1 MPDKPLPSS
10 VDAEC
15 SVLGCIMTD
24 ESVYDKASAWI
35 RTSDVFYDKDNQRV
49 WEAITT
55 LHKSKEPIDMVT
67 VHNKLKDMQRPGQE
81 KVDSYY
87 LSGLLEDTVS
97 AATAEHHAKI
107 IWERYIQ
114 RQTAQSAYRLFNLS
128 FRDLEEVNKTLES
141 HAKLITELK
150 ELHPSRKK
158 DIQTH
163 IDDTLENMKS
173 GNNIIQFGMPILDW
187 PAGGMTRKEIT
198 VLGGRPGH
206 GKTTLMINIVD
217 SLLSQGNKVMLF
229 NREMSNTEMLK
240 KIIVM
245 KSEKLS
251 YFKVRKNDCNNGE
264 MKVIEDV
271 VDDISK
277 NYKNLTMYDDIR
289 TLDQSM
295 REIYRYKPDVVIDDY
310 IQLISVEG
318 KKDRR
323 FEIED
328 IMQEYKWMCK
338 QIDCSALLL
347 SQLNREIERRID
359 PKPRMSDYAESGV
372 IEQTAETAL
381 FVFYGYNF
389 DSDRYDQYTSELISS
404 KTRYGQTGSYTMGF
418 NGDRCKFYNSAELA
432 RQDVTTVLENTNK
445 P

>member
-15 SVLGCIMTD
+15 SVLGCIMSD

-35 RTSDVFYDKDNQRV
+35 RKSEVFYDKDNQRV
-49 WEAITT
+49 WEAISV
-55 LHKSKEPIDMVT
+55 LHKAKEPIDMVT

-87 LSGLLEDTVS
+87 LSGLVEDTVS

-163 IDDTLENMKS
+163 ITDTLENMKS
-173 GNNIIQFGMPILDW
+173 GNNLIQFGMPILDW

-245 KSEKLS
+245 KSKSLS
-251 YFKVRKNDCNNGE
+251 YFKVRKNECNNGE
-264 MKVIEDV
+264 MKTIEKV
-271 VDDISK
+271 VSQIS
-277 NYKNLTMYDDIR
+277 NDYKNLTMYDDIR

-389 DSDRYDQYTSELISS
+389 DSERYDQYTSELISS
-404 KTRYGQTGSYTMGF
+404 KTRYGQTGSYSMGF
-418 NGDRCKFYNSAELA
+418 NGDRCKFYNSSDLA
-432 RQDVTTVLENTNK
+432 RQDVTTVLENSNK

>member
-49 WEAITT
+49 WEAISV
-55 LHKSKEPIDMVT
+55 LHKAKEPIDMVT
-67 VHNKLKDMQRPGQE
+67 VHNKLKDMQMPGQE

-87 LSGLLEDTVS
+87 LSGLVEDTIS
-97 AATAEHHAKI
+97 AATAQHHAKI

-163 IDDTLENMKS
+163 INDTLENMKS

-245 KSEKLS
+245 KSKSLS
-251 YFKVRKNDCNNGE
+251 YFKVRKNECNNGE
-264 MKVIEDV
+264 MKTIEKV
-271 VDDISK
+271 VNQIS
-277 NYKNLTMYDDIR
+277 NDYKNLIMYDDIR

-418 NGDRCKFYNSAELA
+418 NGDRCKFYNSADLA
-432 RQDVTTVLENTNK
+432 REDVTRVLENPSK

>member
-1 MPDKPLPSS
+1 
-10 VDAEC
+10 
-15 SVLGCIMTD
+15 
-24 ESVYDKASAWI
+24 
-35 RTSDVFYDKDNQRV
+35 
-49 WEAITT
+49 
-55 LHKSKEPIDMVT
+55 
-67 VHNKLKDMQRPGQE
+67 
-81 KVDSYY
+81 
-87 LSGLLEDTVS
+87 
-97 AATAEHHAKI
+97 
-107 IWERYIQ
+107 
-114 RQTAQSAYRLFNLS
+114 
-128 FRDLEEVNKTLES
+128 
-141 HAKLITELK
+141 
-150 ELHPSRKK
+150 
-158 DIQTH
+158 
-163 IDDTLENMKS
+163 
-173 GNNIIQFGMPILDW
+173 
-187 PAGGMTRKEIT
+187 
-198 VLGGRPGH
+198 
-206 GKTTLMINIVD
+206 
-217 SLLSQGNKVMLF
+217 MLF

-245 KSEKLS
+245 KSKSLS
-251 YFKVRKNDCNNGE
+251 YFKVRKNECNNGE
-264 MKVIEDV
+264 MKTIEKV
-271 VDDISK
+271 VNQIS
-277 NYKNLTMYDDIR
+277 NEYKNLIMYDDIR

-418 NGDRCKFYNSAELA
+418 NGDRCKYYNSADLA
-432 RQDVTTVLENTNK
+432 REDVTRVLENSSK

>member
-49 WEAITT
+49 WEAISV
-55 LHKSKEPIDMVT
+55 LHKAKEPIDMVT
-67 VHNKLKDMQRPGQE
+67 VHNKLKDMQMPGQE

-87 LSGLLEDTVS
+87 LSGLVEDTVS
-97 AATAEHHAKI
+97 AATAQHHAKI

-163 IDDTLENMKS
+163 INDTLENMKS

-245 KSEKLS
+245 KSKSLS
-251 YFKVRKNDCNNGE
+251 YFKVRKNECNNGE
-264 MKVIEDV
+264 MKTIEKV
-271 VDDISK
+271 VNQIS
-277 NYKNLTMYDDIR
+277 NDYKNLIMYDDIR

-418 NGDRCKFYNSAELA
+418 NGD
-432 RQDVTTVLENTNK
+432 
-445 P
+445 

>member
-432 RQDVTTVLENTNK
+432 RQDVTTVLENSNK

>member
-49 WEAITT
+49 WEAISV
-55 LHKSKEPIDMVT
+55 LHKAKEPIDMVT
-67 VHNKLKDMQRPGQE
+67 VHNKLKDMQMPGQE

-87 LSGLLEDTVS
+87 LSGLVEDTVS
-97 AATAEHHAKI
+97 AATAQHHAKI

-163 IDDTLENMKS
+163 INDTLENMKS

-245 KSEKLS
+245 KSKSLS
-251 YFKVRKNDCNNGE
+251 YFKVRKNECNNGE
-264 MKVIEDV
+264 MKTIEKV
-271 VDDISK
+271 VNQIS
-277 NYKNLTMYDDIR
+277 NEYKNLIMYDDIR

-418 NGDRCKFYNSAELA
+418 NGDRCKYYNSADLA
-432 RQDVTTVLENTNK
+432 REDVTRVLKNSSK

>member
-49 WEAITT
+49 WEAISV
-55 LHKSKEPIDMVT
+55 LHKAKEPIDMVT
-67 VHNKLKDMQRPGQE
+67 VHNKLKDMQMPGQE

-87 LSGLLEDTVS
+87 LSGLVEDTIS
-97 AATAEHHAKI
+97 AATAQHHAKI

-163 IDDTLENMKS
+163 INDTLENMKS

-245 KSEKLS
+245 KSKSLS
-251 YFKVRKNDCNNGE
+251 YFKVRKNECNNGE
-264 MKVIEDV
+264 MKTIEKV
-271 VDDISK
+271 VNQIS
-277 NYKNLTMYDDIR
+277 NDYKNLIMYDDIR

-418 NGDRCKFYNSAELA
+418 NGDRCKYYNSADLA
-432 RQDVTTVLENTNK
+432 REDVTRVLENSSK

>member
-49 WEAITT
+49 WEAISV
-55 LHKSKEPIDMVT
+55 LHKAKEPIDMVT
-67 VHNKLKDMQRPGQE
+67 VHNKLKDMQMPGQE

-87 LSGLLEDTVS
+87 LSGLVEDTVS
-97 AATAEHHAKI
+97 AATAQHHAKI

-163 IDDTLENMKS
+163 INDTLENMKS

-245 KSEKLS
+245 KSKSLS
-251 YFKVRKNDCNNGE
+251 YFKVRKNECNNGE
-264 MKVIEDV
+264 MKTIEKV
-271 VDDISK
+271 VNQIS
-277 NYKNLTMYDDIR
+277 NDYKNLIMYDDIR

-418 NGDRCKFYNSAELA
+418 NGDRCKFYNSADLA
-432 RQDVTTVLENTNK
+432 REDVTRVLENSSK

>member
-49 WEAITT
+49 WEAISV
-55 LHKSKEPIDMVT
+55 LHKAKEPIDMVT
-67 VHNKLKDMQRPGQE
+67 VHNKLKDMQMPGQE

-87 LSGLLEDTVS
+87 LSGLVEDTIS
-97 AATAEHHAKI
+97 AATAQHHAKI

-163 IDDTLENMKS
+163 INDTLENMKS

-245 KSEKLS
+245 KSKSLS
-251 YFKVRKNDCNNGE
+251 YFKVRKNECNNGE
-264 MKVIEDV
+264 MKTIEKV
-271 VDDISK
+271 VNQIS
-277 NYKNLTMYDDIR
+277 NDYKNLIMYDDIR

-418 NGDRCKFYNSAELA
+418 NGDRCKFYNSADLA
-432 RQDVTTVLENTNK
+432 REDVTRVLENSSK

>member
-15 SVLGCIMTD
+15 SVLGCIMSD

-35 RTSDVFYDKDNQRV
+35 RKSEVFYDKDNQRV
-49 WEAITT
+49 WEAISV
-55 LHKSKEPIDMVT
+55 LHKAKEPIDMVT

-87 LSGLLEDTVS
+87 LSGLVEDTVS

-163 IDDTLENMKS
+163 INDTLENMKS

-271 VDDISK
+271 VDYISK

-432 RQDVTTVLENTNK
+432 RQDVTTVLENSNK

>member
-49 WEAITT
+49 WEAISV
-55 LHKSKEPIDMVT
+55 LHKAKEPIDMVT
-67 VHNKLKDMQRPGQE
+67 VHNKLKDMQMPGQE

-87 LSGLLEDTVS
+87 LSGLVEDTVS
-97 AATAEHHAKI
+97 AATAQHHAKI

-163 IDDTLENMKS
+163 INDTLENMKS

-245 KSEKLS
+245 KSKSLS
-251 YFKVRKNDCNNGE
+251 YFKVRKNECNNGE
-264 MKVIEDV
+264 MKTIEKV
-271 VDDISK
+271 VNQIS
-277 NYKNLTMYDDIR
+277 NEYKNLIMYDDIR

-418 NGDRCKFYNSAELA
+418 NGDRCKYYNSADLA
-432 RQDVTTVLENTNK
+432 REDVTRVLENSSK

>member
-49 WEAITT
+49 WEAISV
-55 LHKSKEPIDMVT
+55 LHKAKEPIDMVT
-67 VHNKLKDMQRPGQE
+67 VHNKLKDMQMPGQE

-87 LSGLLEDTVS
+87 LSGLVEDTIS
-97 AATAEHHAKI
+97 AATAQHHAKI

-163 IDDTLENMKS
+163 INDTLENMKS

-245 KSEKLS
+245 KSKSLS
-251 YFKVRKNDCNNGE
+251 YFKVRKNECNNGE
-264 MKVIEDV
+264 MKTIEKV
-271 VDDISK
+271 VNQIS
-277 NYKNLTMYDDIR
+277 NDYKNLIMYDDIR

-418 NGDRCKFYNSAELA
+418 NGDRCKYYNSADLA
-432 RQDVTTVLENTNK
+432 REDVTRVLENPSK

>member
-49 WEAITT
+49 WEAISV
-55 LHKSKEPIDMVT
+55 LHKAKEPIDMVT
-67 VHNKLKDMQRPGQE
+67 VHNKLKDMQMPGQE

-87 LSGLLEDTVS
+87 LSGLVEDTVS
-97 AATAEHHAKI
+97 AATAQHHAKI

-163 IDDTLENMKS
+163 INDTLENMKS

-245 KSEKLS
+245 KSKSLS
-251 YFKVRKNDCNNGE
+251 YFKVRKNECNNGE
-264 MKVIEDV
+264 MKTIEKV
-271 VDDISK
+271 VNQIS
-277 NYKNLTMYDDIR
+277 NDYKNLIMYDDIR

-418 NGDRCKFYNSAELA
+418 NGDRCKYYNSADLA
-432 RQDVTTVLENTNK
+432 REDVTRVLENSSK

>member
-1 MPDKPLPSS
+1 MPEKPWPSS

-24 ESVYDKASAWI
+24 ESVYEKASSWI
-35 RTSDVFYDKDNQRV
+35 NSSEVFYNKDNQRI
-49 WEAITT
+49 WEAIKL
-55 LHKSKEPIDMVT
+55 LHKSKTPIDVVT

-81 KVDSYY
+81 KIDSYY
-87 LSGLLEDTVS
+87 LTGLLEETAS
-97 AATAEHHAKI
+97 AATADVHAKI

-114 RQTAQSAYRLFNLS
+114 RETARSAYRLFNLS
-128 FRDLEEVNKTLES
+128 FRDLDEVNKTLES

-150 ELHPSRKK
+150 ELHPSKRK
-158 DIQTH
+158 DIKTH
-163 IDDTLENMKS
+163 INDTLANMKS
-173 GNNIIQFGMPILDW
+173 GNNIIKFGMPILDW

-245 KSEKLS
+245 KSKQLS
-251 YFKVRKNDCNNGE
+251 YFKVRKNDCNDIE
-264 MKVIEDV
+264 MNVIEQMVEKLTKDY
-271 VDDISK
+271 S
-277 NYKNLTMYDDIR
+277 NLIMYDDIR

-295 REIYRYKPDVVIDDY
+295 REIYRHKPDVVIDDY
-310 IQLISVEG
+310 IQLISVDSG
-318 KKDRR
+318 KERR
-323 FEIED
+323 FEIEE

-389 DSDRYDQYTSELISS
+389 DSERYDQYTSELISS
-404 KTRYGQTGSYTMGF
+404 KTRYGQTGSYAMGF
-418 NGDRCKFYNSAELA
+418 NGDRCKYYNSADEA
-432 RQDVTTVLENTNK
+432 RQDVSNVIK
-445 P
+445 SP

>member
-264 MKVIEDV
+264 MKVIEKV

-338 QIDCSALLL
+338 TENCSAILV
-347 SQLNREIERRID
+347 SQLNREIEKRLD
-359 PKPRMSDYAESGV
+359 PRPRMSDYAESGV
-372 IEQTAETAL
+372 IEQTAESAM
-381 FVFYGYNF
+381 FVFYGHNF
-389 DSDRYDQYTSELISS
+389 DSERYSPYKSEIIVS
-404 KTRYGQTGSYTMGF
+404 KSRYGRIGTHKIGF
-418 NGDRCKFYNSAELA
+418 NGNRCKFYMNSDMAKV
-432 RQDVTTVLENTNK
+432 DIPKNGV
-445 P
+445 

>member
-114 RQTAQSAYRLFNLS
+114 RQTAQSAYRLFYLS

-359 PKPRMSDYAESGV
+359 PKPRMSDCAESGV

-432 RQDVTTVLENTNK
+432 RQDVTTVLENSNK

>member
-55 LHKSKEPIDMVT
+55 LHKSKEPFDMVT

-217 SLLSQGNKVMLF
+217 SLLAQGNKVMLF

-264 MKVIEDV
+264 MKVIEKV

-277 NYKNLTMYDDIR
+277 NNKNLTMYDDIR

-338 QIDCSALLL
+338 LIDCSALLL
-347 SQLNREIERRID
+347 SQLNRVIERRID

>member
-49 WEAITT
+49 WEAISV
-55 LHKSKEPIDMVT
+55 LHKAKEPIDMVT
-67 VHNKLKDMQRPGQE
+67 VHNKLKDMQMPGQE

-87 LSGLLEDTVS
+87 LSGLVEDTVS
-97 AATAEHHAKI
+97 AATAQHHAKI

-163 IDDTLENMKS
+163 INDTLENMKS

-245 KSEKLS
+245 KSKSLS
-251 YFKVRKNDCNNGE
+251 YFKVRKNECNNGE
-264 MKVIEDV
+264 MKTIEKV
-271 VDDISK
+271 VNQIS
-277 NYKNLTMYDDIR
+277 NDYKNLIMYDDIR

-295 REIYRYKPDVVIDDY
+295 REIYRYKPDVVIHDY

-418 NGDRCKFYNSAELA
+418 NGDRCKYYNSADLA
-432 RQDVTTVLENTNK
+432 REDVTRVLENSSK

>member
-49 WEAITT
+49 WEAISV
-55 LHKSKEPIDMVT
+55 LHKAKEPIDMVT
-67 VHNKLKDMQRPGQE
+67 VHNKLKDMQMPGQE

-87 LSGLLEDTVS
+87 LSGLVEDTVS
-97 AATAEHHAKI
+97 AATAQHHAKI

-163 IDDTLENMKS
+163 INDTLENMKS

-245 KSEKLS
+245 KSKSLS
-251 YFKVRKNDCNNGE
+251 YFKVRKNECNNGE
-264 MKVIEDV
+264 MKTIEKV
-271 VDDISK
+271 VNQIS
-277 NYKNLTMYDDIR
+277 NDYKNLIMYDDIR

-418 NGDRCKFYNSAELA
+418 NGDRCKFYNSADLA
-432 RQDVTTVLENTNK
+432 REDVTRVLENPSK

>member
-49 WEAITT
+49 WEAISV
-55 LHKSKEPIDMVT
+55 LHKAKEPIDMVT
-67 VHNKLKDMQRPGQE
+67 VHNKLKDMQMPGQE

-87 LSGLLEDTVS
+87 LSGLVEDTVS
-97 AATAEHHAKI
+97 AATAQHHAKI

-163 IDDTLENMKS
+163 INDTLENMKS

-245 KSEKLS
+245 KSKSLS
-251 YFKVRKNDCNNGE
+251 YFKVRKNECNNGE
-264 MKVIEDV
+264 MKTIEKV
-271 VDDISK
+271 VNQIS
-277 NYKNLTMYDDIR
+277 NDYKNLIMYDDIR

-418 NGDRCKFYNSAELA
+418 NGDRCKYYNSADLA
-432 RQDVTTVLENTNK
+432 REDVTRVLKNSSK

>member
-49 WEAITT
+49 WEAISV
-55 LHKSKEPIDMVT
+55 LHKAKEPIDMVT
-67 VHNKLKDMQRPGQE
+67 VHNKLKDMQMPGQE

-87 LSGLLEDTVS
+87 LSGLVEDTVS
-97 AATAEHHAKI
+97 AATAQHHAKI

-163 IDDTLENMKS
+163 INDTLENMKS

-245 KSEKLS
+245 KSKSLS
-251 YFKVRKNDCNNGE
+251 YFKVRKNECNNGE
-264 MKVIEDV
+264 MKTIEKV
-271 VDDISK
+271 VNQIS
-277 NYKNLTMYDDIR
+277 NDYKNLIMYDDIR

-418 NGDRCKFYNSAELA
+418 NGDRCKYYNSADLA
-432 RQDVTTVLENTNK
+432 REDVTRVLENPSK